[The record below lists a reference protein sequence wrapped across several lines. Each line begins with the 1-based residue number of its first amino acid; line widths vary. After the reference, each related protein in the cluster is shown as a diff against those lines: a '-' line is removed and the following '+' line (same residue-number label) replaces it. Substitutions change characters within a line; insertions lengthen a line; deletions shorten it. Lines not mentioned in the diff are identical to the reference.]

1 MSERL
6 YRKAKE
12 IGKDRNGYQMFE
24 DGHILTEVVLVQKCE
39 HGKIDA
45 HFVAE
50 NDPNGFAP
58 EWAGV
63 RCPGA
68 GLEKTETKESLAEF
82 GERYFGKSET

>member
-39 HGKIDA
+39 HGKIDGHDTEYNPIKDRA
-45 HFVAE
+45 LDGH
-50 NDPNGFAP
+50 
-58 EWAGV
+58 W
-63 RCPGA
+63 CPGA
-68 GLEKTETKESLAEF
+68 DLEETEIRESLAEF
-82 GERYFGKSET
+82 GERYFGKNKT